1 MSETKRPQINKIV
14 GKLPLLTSV
23 CCLTLS
29 VGSVEASPVTSQNSF
44 KQQIAQAET
53 EKTIETKP
61 VVEESA
67 VENKNTLE
75 KTIISELNRVR
86 TNPKEYA
93 DWLES
98 QKQYYQ
104 GMLVKLPGEKPIR
117 TNRGLRSLEE
127 AIAFLRQQEA
137 LPPLSTST
145 QLNNSAQQRI
155 DNITNNQKISNRNN
169 LVYGKVTPEAIVMQ
183 LVIDDGFPD
192 RPHRLA
198 IFNQNY
204 QNTGI
209 VCSEIPVYT
218 NVCAIAYT
226 EDSES
231 TAEIAQKPSE
241 VATANNDDDRPN
253 VTESKTKPET
263 SVTANDRLP
272 APPDA
277 NTPLPT
283 TESEA
288 VVATENDSVTNSATE
303 TNPPQSPENASTTS
317 TTETETSEKLAISSK
332 PTLDS
337 EGEVNNTETDTT
349 VETPSSQETAT
360 APTPDSQQQANNTQ
374 TDTTVETPSSAETA
388 NAPTPDSQ
396 QQANN
401 TQTDTTVETPSSQE
415 TATAPTPNSQQQAN
429 NTQTDTTVETPSSAE
444 TATAPTPNSQQQAN
458 NTESES
464 DANSSVGAVEIVEI
478 GKLEEGDEVIP
489 NDGSFYDS
497 YPLDGS
503 AGDSFVITLESKDF
517 DTFLAVMDREG
528 NIIEQNDDANEEE
541 SNSRLEITLPDSGT
555 YSVIVN
561 AYDSKGVGNY
571 TLKVIR

>member
-401 TQTDTTVETPSSQE
+401 T
-415 TATAPTPNSQQQAN
+415 
-429 NTQTDTTVETPSSAE
+429 
-444 TATAPTPNSQQQAN
+444 
-458 NTESES
+458 ESES
-464 DANSSVGAVEIVEI
+464 DANSSSVGAVEIVEI